1 MTFLTW
7 FPNWDLISPLLL
19 SRRQRWNYTPPA
31 PLTCTCYSL
40 FLELLQFFLDFW
52 VFTISKEEIKET
64 NDIHVCFYAK
74 SLQSCPT
81 VCDPMDCSPPGSSVH
96 GDSPRR
102 VLEWVATP
110 SSGGSSWPRD
120 LTHVSYA
127 SCIGQASS
135 LPLAPPGKLNIF
147 IPSQKT
153 CRHIIW
159 CILFPPRKEDFCD
172 LNSYSNHRK
181 YL

>member
-7 FPNWDLISPLLL
+7 FPNWDLISLLFL

-96 GDSPRR
+96 GDSPGKNTG
-102 VLEWVATP
+102 VGCHTLLQGVF
-110 SSGGSSWPRD
+110 
-120 LTHVSYA
+120 LTQGFNPCLLRLLHW
-127 SCIGQASS
+127 QAGS

-147 IPSQKT
+147 IRSQKT
-153 CRHIIW
+153 CRHIIR
-159 CILFPPRKEDFCD
+159 CILFPPRKEDFVT
-172 LNSYSNHRK
+172 
-181 YL
+181 

>member
-110 SSGGSSWPRD
+110 SSGGVFLTQGFNPR
-120 LTHVSYA
+120 LLCLLHWA
-127 SCIGQASS
+127 
-135 LPLAPPGKLNIF
+135 GKFFTTSATWEAQYIHTFSKNMQTYNLMRSF
-147 IPSQKT
+147 SPKKGRFLWLKFLQ
-153 CRHIIW
+153 
-159 CILFPPRKEDFCD
+159 
-172 LNSYSNHRK
+172 
-181 YL
+181 